1 MLASMLMNFLID
13 GIGTGFGMLYG
24 EFLAEFG
31 ASKSTTAFV
40 GSLLSGMYL
49 LCGKF
54 EVALAFDTILS
65 YKSDDDNITVRIK
78 LYRNKPVIELFAN
91 NSRLKY

>member
-1 MLASMLMNFLID
+1 MIMNFLID

-31 ASKSTTAFV
+31 AGKSTTALV

-49 LCGKF
+49 LCG
-54 EVALAFDTILS
+54 
-65 YKSDDDNITVRIK
+65 
-78 LYRNKPVIELFAN
+78 
-91 NSRLKY
+91 